1 MNYRNIAVAALCAV
15 TLSGAAFAA
24 ETTTSKGLTDIN
36 DYWGKTAVE
45 SFYSRQYI
53 SGIDGKF
60 HPNDDI
66 TREGVASIIDKM
78 IGGETTATVDFK
90 DVKGRW
96 SEKAVASMV
105 DKQIMKGYGDDSF
118 KPEKDVTRQEFAVI
132 AYNYLNYKGAP
143 AETSAVEYKDA
154 KDIAPWAKKAVDMLN
169 ALGVMKGSDGLFL
182 PSKNITRGE
191 AVNVLYRLQAEPVVS
206 KNQGAELQKVVLSDV
221 AKVYGSVKKFADD
234 GNLYWNGNTLYVTA
248 KTAANRNKLEDS
260 FKADSRIAE
269 GSVIVVNNK
278 YSFNEYKKIQE
289 DALKLYEKTEKAE
302 GTAAVDYLNEQ
313 VVLKVPSVSKET
325 KKALEKA
332 FGAKVRTR
340 IV

>member
-1 MNYRNIAVAALCAV
+1 
-15 TLSGAAFAA
+15 
-24 ETTTSKGLTDIN
+24 
-36 DYWGKTAVE
+36 
-45 SFYSRQYI
+45 
-53 SGIDGKF
+53 
-60 HPNDDI
+60 
-66 TREGVASIIDKM
+66 
-78 IGGETTATVDFK
+78 
-90 DVKGRW
+90 
-96 SEKAVASMV
+96 
-105 DKQIMKGYGDDSF
+105 
-118 KPEKDVTRQEFAVI
+118 
-132 AYNYLNYKGAP
+132 
-143 AETSAVEYKDA
+143 
-154 KDIAPWAKKAVDMLN
+154 MLN

-182 PSKNITRGE
+182 PNKNITRGE

-206 KNQGAELQKVVLSDV
+206 KNQGAELQKVVLSDI

-269 GSVIVVNNK
+269 GSVVVVNNK

>member
-53 SGIDGKF
+53 
-60 HPNDDI
+60 
-66 TREGVASIIDKM
+66 
-78 IGGETTATVDFK
+78 
-90 DVKGRW
+90 
-96 SEKAVASMV
+96 EKAVASMV

-206 KNQGAELQKVVLSDV
+206 KNQGAELQKVVLSDI

-269 GSVIVVNNK
+269 GSVVVVNNK

>member
-1 MNYRNIAVAALCAV
+1 
-15 TLSGAAFAA
+15 
-24 ETTTSKGLTDIN
+24 
-36 DYWGKTAVE
+36 
-45 SFYSRQYI
+45 
-53 SGIDGKF
+53 
-60 HPNDDI
+60 
-66 TREGVASIIDKM
+66 
-78 IGGETTATVDFK
+78 
-90 DVKGRW
+90 
-96 SEKAVASMV
+96 
-105 DKQIMKGYGDDSF
+105 MKGYGDDSF

-182 PSKNITRGE
+182 PNKNITRGE

-206 KNQGAELQKVVLSDV
+206 KNQGAELQKVVLSDI

-269 GSVIVVNNK
+269 GSVVVVNNK

-289 DALKLYEKTEKAE
+289 DALKLYEKTEKVE